1 MKTTFTKEEAA
12 LLLKILP
19 EQNDLVRLVNPV
31 EQKVIWCS
39 DPAHAGDAFCS
50 DVWGHSS
57 RCENCSSLRALNTRG
72 RTYKLER
79 MDDHFYLIISQ
90 YMCIG
95 ESRHILEIV
104 NDITDRALIDG
115 SLRTDLGDLVQNYNS
130 RLYLDSLTDI
140 YNRRFLDE
148 VFIPTAEI
156 YESRHVPI
164 HVTIGD
170 LDHFKIINDTYG
182 HLCGDAILKDV
193 ASFWKLRFNSR
204 EKEKEQVVLRYGGDE
219 FLIILCGIS
228 AAEAVD
234 MVRRDYESMRKF
246 CYFDKEDIPF
256 SVSFGS
262 ASSEE
267 FSGEYSWQQL
277 FDLADQR
284 LYKAKKGFCLF

>member
-1 MKTTFTKEEAA
+1 MKTTFTEEEAK
-12 LLLKILP
+12 LLLNILSQ
-19 EQNDLVRLVNPV
+19 QNDIVRIVDPID
-31 EQKVIWCS
+31 QKIVWCS
-39 DPAHAGDAFCS
+39 NPAHAQDAYCS

-79 MDDHFYLIISQ
+79 MADRFYLIISQ
-90 YMCIG
+90 FMCIG
-95 ESRHILEIV
+95 DKTHILEIV

-115 SLRTDLGDLVQNYNS
+115 SVKTDLGELVETYNS

-148 VFIPTAEI
+148 VFIPTADI
-156 YESRHVPI
+156 YQSRHVPI
-164 HVTIGD
+164 NITIGD
-170 LDHFKIINDTYG
+170 IDHFKIINDTHG
-182 HLCGDAILKDV
+182 HLCGDAILRDV